1 VLLIRAILT
10 INSRQLRL
18 FALLVFLICHLSV
31 NAETVVFGQAQ
42 AEMTVDGKI
51 SHQSVALPYLW
62 EREQGRYSGQSKFDI
77 SFIFDPLPETAYSLS
92 IPRMANGYKVV
103 LNGVVID
110 KFGDLNRHGHKDA
123 KLPRL
128 IKVPIGLLRQEN
140 LLSIHLRSDIG
151 RQSGLSLI
159 TLGPEDEISSLYRE
173 VLQWRTLG
181 RAVVVVFSAL
191 VALIGFVLWLTQI
204 VVNKEG
210 THQRDRVYLY
220 GFIAE
225 FLWTFRVADSLI
237 EAPPLDVA
245 WWSVVSSLALGAWGC
260 LTMLFCMEVLDWRK
274 KTGMMKVRS
283 WMLVLMLFG
292 FIAAPAGWIYG
303 RPIILTF
310 WYAVLGL
317 TFLMLAL
324 MMLRLAISNGASIN
338 SRLLSFA
345 VFFNVLVGL
354 SDLYRLRVSPSTDGS
369 TGLYYSSML
378 FGLTA
383 GYIVLMRFRAI
394 SDQARHLVQNLEKIV
409 FERETEL
416 HTSYQK
422 LEQLARQHERT
433 TERTRILRDMHDG
446 VGANISTAIRQLEFG
461 LATRAEV
468 LITLR
473 ESMDQLKLSID
484 AMNLPLGDLTSL
496 LANLRYRLEPRLK
509 AAGVELSWGVEQ
521 LPLMTWLDALAMRH
535 VQFMVYEA
543 ISNALQHAGATVMR
557 IELKPTQ
564 EGGAQLRVMDNGC
577 GFDLSQ
583 VKQQGLSSLRE
594 RAKSLNALLQVIS
607 EPGQTVIQLTWSN
620 YSALKSAP
628 SSS

>member
-1 VLLIRAILT
+1 
-10 INSRQLRL
+10 
-18 FALLVFLICHLSV
+18 
-31 NAETVVFGQAQ
+31 
-42 AEMTVDGKI
+42 
-51 SHQSVALPYLW
+51 
-62 EREQGRYSGQSKFDI
+62 
-77 SFIFDPLPETAYSLS
+77 
-92 IPRMANGYKVV
+92 
-103 LNGVVID
+103 
-110 KFGDLNRHGHKDA
+110 
-123 KLPRL
+123 
-128 IKVPIGLLRQEN
+128 
-140 LLSIHLRSDIG
+140 
-151 RQSGLSLI
+151 
-159 TLGPEDEISSLYRE
+159 
-173 VLQWRTLG
+173 
-181 RAVVVVFSAL
+181 
-191 VALIGFVLWLTQI
+191 
-204 VVNKEG
+204 
-210 THQRDRVYLY
+210 
-220 GFIAE
+220 
-225 FLWTFRVADSLI
+225 
-237 EAPPLDVA
+237 
-245 WWSVVSSLALGAWGC
+245 
-260 LTMLFCMEVLDWRK
+260 
-274 KTGMMKVRS
+274 
-283 WMLVLMLFG
+283 
-292 FIAAPAGWIYG
+292 
-303 RPIILTF
+303 
-310 WYAVLGL
+310 
-317 TFLMLAL
+317 
-324 MMLRLAISNGASIN
+324 
-338 SRLLSFA
+338 
-345 VFFNVLVGL
+345 
-354 SDLYRLRVSPSTDGS
+354 
-369 TGLYYSSML
+369 ML

-509 AAGVELSWGVEQ
+509 AAGIELSWGVEQ

>member
-1 VLLIRAILT
+1 
-10 INSRQLRL
+10 
-18 FALLVFLICHLSV
+18 
-31 NAETVVFGQAQ
+31 
-42 AEMTVDGKI
+42 
-51 SHQSVALPYLW
+51 
-62 EREQGRYSGQSKFDI
+62 
-77 SFIFDPLPETAYSLS
+77 
-92 IPRMANGYKVV
+92 
-103 LNGVVID
+103 
-110 KFGDLNRHGHKDA
+110 
-123 KLPRL
+123 
-128 IKVPIGLLRQEN
+128 
-140 LLSIHLRSDIG
+140 
-151 RQSGLSLI
+151 
-159 TLGPEDEISSLYRE
+159 
-173 VLQWRTLG
+173 
-181 RAVVVVFSAL
+181 
-191 VALIGFVLWLTQI
+191 
-204 VVNKEG
+204 
-210 THQRDRVYLY
+210 
-220 GFIAE
+220 
-225 FLWTFRVADSLI
+225 
-237 EAPPLDVA
+237 
-245 WWSVVSSLALGAWGC
+245 
-260 LTMLFCMEVLDWRK
+260 
-274 KTGMMKVRS
+274 
-283 WMLVLMLFG
+283 
-292 FIAAPAGWIYG
+292 
-303 RPIILTF
+303 
-310 WYAVLGL
+310 
-317 TFLMLAL
+317 
-324 MMLRLAISNGASIN
+324 
-338 SRLLSFA
+338 
-345 VFFNVLVGL
+345 
-354 SDLYRLRVSPSTDGS
+354 
-369 TGLYYSSML
+369 ML

-461 LATRAEV
+461 LATRKEV

-484 AMNLPLGDLTSL
+484 AMNLPLGDITSL

-509 AAGVELSWGVEQ
+509 AAGIELSWGVEQ

-607 EPGQTVIQLTWSN
+607 EPGQTVIQLTWSDDF
-620 YSALKSAP
+620 ALKSVP

>member
-1 VLLIRAILT
+1 
-10 INSRQLRL
+10 
-18 FALLVFLICHLSV
+18 
-31 NAETVVFGQAQ
+31 
-42 AEMTVDGKI
+42 
-51 SHQSVALPYLW
+51 
-62 EREQGRYSGQSKFDI
+62 
-77 SFIFDPLPETAYSLS
+77 
-92 IPRMANGYKVV
+92 
-103 LNGVVID
+103 
-110 KFGDLNRHGHKDA
+110 
-123 KLPRL
+123 
-128 IKVPIGLLRQEN
+128 
-140 LLSIHLRSDIG
+140 
-151 RQSGLSLI
+151 
-159 TLGPEDEISSLYRE
+159 
-173 VLQWRTLG
+173 
-181 RAVVVVFSAL
+181 
-191 VALIGFVLWLTQI
+191 
-204 VVNKEG
+204 
-210 THQRDRVYLY
+210 
-220 GFIAE
+220 
-225 FLWTFRVADSLI
+225 
-237 EAPPLDVA
+237 
-245 WWSVVSSLALGAWGC
+245 
-260 LTMLFCMEVLDWRK
+260 
-274 KTGMMKVRS
+274 
-283 WMLVLMLFG
+283 
-292 FIAAPAGWIYG
+292 
-303 RPIILTF
+303 
-310 WYAVLGL
+310 
-317 TFLMLAL
+317 MLAL

-509 AAGVELSWGVEQ
+509 AAGIELSWGVEQ